1 MKQFFILLLL
11 VGITYSCTNEA
22 DRIPAAE
29 IQEAAVAPDLKLDP
43 NNQKW
48 RADEATSASIES
60 MQQLMDAFDT
70 GKNVGDIVAFQELGR
85 TMNSELNTLFRQ
97 CTMTGPAHDDL
108 HAFLTPIMK
117 DIKILQ
123 GHNIEASTAAQLR
136 LKDRL
141 EVYPAFFE

>member
-1 MKQFFILLLL
+1 MKPLFTLLLL

-22 DRIPAAE
+22 DRIPATE

-48 RADEATSASIES
+48 RADEATSASIER
-60 MQQLMDAFDT
+60 MRQLMDAFDT
-70 GKNVGDIVAFQELGR
+70 GKNVGDIEAFQELGK
-85 TMNSELNTLFRQ
+85 TLNGELNTLFRQ
-97 CTMTGPAHDDL
+97 CTMTGPPHDEL
-108 HAFLTPIMK
+108 HTFLTPIMK

-123 GHNIEASTAAQLR
+123 GNNIEASTAAQLR

-141 EVYPAFFE
+141 EVYQTFFE